1 MTCLYLIRHGQTD
14 WNIEQRWQG
23 QSDIPLNA
31 TGRQQAAR
39 LAAELATANFSAIYS
54 SDLSRAYET
63 ALALS
68 RISGLPIQR
77 EPRLR
82 EIHQGEW
89 QGLRE
94 IDIQARYGNAF
105 QERKQHPLHVAPPG
119 GETVIQVRDRVIS
132 VVTDICSMY
141 PKDRVALVSHGF
153 ALALIQVH
161 FTQMP
166 IEAAWQIIPAN
177 AEWRELDIDFSAST
191 PIS

>member
-1 MTCLYLIRHGQTD
+1 MTSLYLIRHGQTD

-31 TGRQQAAR
+31 TGHQQAAR
-39 LAAELATANFSAIYS
+39 VAAELVTANFSAIYS

-68 RISGLPIQR
+68 RISGLPVQR

-94 IDIQARYGNAF
+94 IDIQSRYGNAF
-105 QERKQHPLHVAPPG
+105 QERKQQPLHIAPPG
-119 GETVIQVRDRVIS
+119 GETVVQVRDRVVS
-132 VVTDICSMY
+132 AVNDICIMH
-141 PKDRVALVSHGF
+141 PDERVALVSHGF

-161 FTQMP
+161 FSLMP
-166 IEAAWQIIPAN
+166 LETAWQIIPAN
-177 AEWRELDIDFSAST
+177 AEWRELEIDGST
-191 PIS
+191 INPIN

>member
-1 MTCLYLIRHGQTD
+1 MTSLYLIRHGQTD

-31 TGRQQAAR
+31 AGRQQAER
-39 LAAELATANFSAIYS
+39 LAAELVKLKFSAIYS

-68 RISGLPIQR
+68 RINRLPIQR
-77 EPRLR
+77 DPRLR

-94 IDIQARYGNAF
+94 IDIQARYGNSF
-105 QERKQHPLHVAPPG
+105 QERKQNPLNVAPPG
-119 GETVIQVRDRVIS
+119 GETIMQVRDRVIS
-132 VVTDICSMY
+132 AVNDICSVH
-141 PKDRVALVSHGF
+141 PKERVALVSHGF

-166 IEAAWQIIPAN
+166 IEAAWHIIPAN
-177 AEWRELDIDFSAST
+177 AEWRELDIDYSASN

>member
-1 MTCLYLIRHGQTD
+1 MTSLYLIRHGQTD
-14 WNIEQRWQG
+14 WNIERRWQG

-39 LAAELATANFSAIYS
+39 LATELVTFNFSAIYS

-68 RISGLPIQR
+68 QVNRLPIQR

-105 QERKQHPLHVAPPG
+105 QERKQQPLHIAPPG
-119 GETVIQVRDRVIS
+119 GETVVQVRDRVVS
-132 VVTDICSMY
+132 AVNDICIMH
-141 PKDRVALVSHGF
+141 PDERVALVSHGF

-161 FTQMP
+161 FSQMP
-166 IEAAWQIIPAN
+166 IETAWQIIPAN
-177 AEWRELDIDFSAST
+177 AEWRELEIDGST
-191 PIS
+191 INPIS

>member
-1 MTCLYLIRHGQTD
+1 MTSLYLIRHGQTD

-31 TGRQQAAR
+31 AGRQQAER
-39 LAAELATANFSAIYS
+39 LAAELVTTKFSAIYS

-68 RISGLPIQR
+68 RINGLPIQR
-77 EPRLR
+77 DPRLR

-94 IDIQARYGNAF
+94 IDIQAHYGNAF
-105 QERKQHPLHVAPPG
+105 QARKQNPLHVAPPG

-132 VVTDICSMY
+132 AVNDICSMH
-141 PKDRVALVSHGF
+141 PKERIALVSHGF

-166 IEAAWQIIPAN
+166 IETAWQIIPAN
-177 AEWRELDIDFSAST
+177 TEWREIDIDL
-191 PIS
+191 

>member
-1 MTCLYLIRHGQTD
+1 MTSLYLIRHGQTD
-14 WNIEQRWQG
+14 WNIERRWQG
-23 QSDIPLNA
+23 QSDVPLNA

-39 LAAELATANFSAIYS
+39 LATELVTVNFSAIYS

-68 RISGLPIQR
+68 RLNRLPIQR

-105 QERKQHPLHVAPPG
+105 QERKQQPLHIAPPG
-119 GETVIQVRDRVIS
+119 GETVAQVRDRVVS
-132 VVTDICSMY
+132 AVNDICIMH
-141 PKDRVALVSHGF
+141 PDERVALVSHGF

-161 FTQMP
+161 FSQMP
-166 IEAAWQIIPAN
+166 IETAWQIILAN
-177 AEWRELDIDFSAST
+177 AEWRELEIDGST
-191 PIS
+191 INPIS

>member
-1 MTCLYLIRHGQTD
+1 MTSLYLIRHGQTD

-31 TGRQQAAR
+31 AGHQQAAR
-39 LAAELATANFSAIYS
+39 VAAELVTANFSAIYS

-68 RISGLPIQR
+68 RISGLPVQR

-105 QERKQHPLHVAPPG
+105 RERKQQPLHIAPPG
-119 GETVIQVRDRVIS
+119 GETVVQVRDRVVS
-132 VVTDICSMY
+132 AVNDICIMH
-141 PKDRVALVSHGF
+141 PDERVALVSHGF

-161 FTQMP
+161 FSQMP
-166 IEAAWQIIPAN
+166 IETAWQIIPAN
-177 AEWRELDIDFSAST
+177 AEWRELEIDGST
-191 PIS
+191 INPIS

>member
-1 MTCLYLIRHGQTD
+1 MTSLYLIRHGQTD

-31 TGRQQAAR
+31 TGHQQAAR
-39 LAAELATANFSAIYS
+39 VAAELVTANFSAIYS

-68 RISGLPIQR
+68 RISGLPVQR
-77 EPRLR
+77 ETRLR

-94 IDIQARYGNAF
+94 IDIQSRYGNAF
-105 QERKQHPLHVAPPG
+105 QERKQQPLHIAPPG
-119 GETVIQVRDRVIS
+119 GETVVQVRDRVVS
-132 VVTDICSMY
+132 AVNDICIMH
-141 PKDRVALVSHGF
+141 PHERVALVSHGF

-161 FTQMP
+161 FSLMP
-166 IEAAWQIIPAN
+166 LETAWQIIPAN
-177 AEWRELDIDFSAST
+177 AEWRELEIDGST
-191 PIS
+191 INPIN

>member
-1 MTCLYLIRHGQTD
+1 MTSLYLIRHGQTD

-31 TGRQQAAR
+31 TGHQQAAR
-39 LAAELATANFSAIYS
+39 VAAELVTANFSAIYS

-68 RISGLPIQR
+68 RISGLPVQR

-94 IDIQARYGNAF
+94 IDIQSRYGNAF
-105 QERKQHPLHVAPPG
+105 QERKQQPLHIAPPG
-119 GETVIQVRDRVIS
+119 GETVVQVRDRVVS
-132 VVTDICSMY
+132 AVNDICIMH
-141 PKDRVALVSHGF
+141 PDERVALVSHGF

-161 FTQMP
+161 FSQMP
-166 IEAAWQIIPAN
+166 IETAWQIIPAN
-177 AEWRELDIDFSAST
+177 AEWRELEIDGST
-191 PIS
+191 INPIS

>member
-1 MTCLYLIRHGQTD
+1 MTSLYLIRHGQTD

-31 TGRQQAAR
+31 TGPQQAAR
-39 LAAELATANFSAIYS
+39 VAAELVTVNFSAIYS
-54 SDLSRAYET
+54 SDLIRAYET

-68 RISGLPIQR
+68 RINRLPIQR

-94 IDIQARYGNAF
+94 IDIQSRYGNAF
-105 QERKQHPLHVAPPG
+105 QERKQQPLHIAPPG
-119 GETVIQVRDRVIS
+119 GETVVQVRDRVVS
-132 VVTDICSMY
+132 AVNDICIMH
-141 PKDRVALVSHGF
+141 PDERVALVSHGF

-161 FTQMP
+161 FSQMP
-166 IEAAWQIIPAN
+166 IETAWQIIPAN
-177 AEWRELDIDFSAST
+177 AEWRELEIDGST
-191 PIS
+191 INPIS